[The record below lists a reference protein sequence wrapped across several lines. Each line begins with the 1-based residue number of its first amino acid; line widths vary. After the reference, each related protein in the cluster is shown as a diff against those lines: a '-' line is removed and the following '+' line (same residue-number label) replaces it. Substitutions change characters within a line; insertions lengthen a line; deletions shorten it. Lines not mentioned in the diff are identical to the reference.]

1 MKFTGERF
9 VPEVHGNIELEHRHR
24 YLQASSIAKG
34 KVVLDIASGEGYG
47 SAMLAEHA
55 LQVIGVD
62 ISEQAVAH
70 AQQRYQRDNLEYRV
84 GSCAAIPL
92 PDASVDLLISFE
104 TIEHHDQHQ
113 EMMQEIRRVLRK
125 DGVLL
130 ISSPDKLTYSDV
142 PGSHNEFHV
151 KELYQHEFK
160 QLLETY
166 FKNIAFF
173 GQRIL
178 FGSGIFE
185 QPLSSTSS
193 LPVSSNLTSKDSST
207 INSYWQQDDTIQIVP
222 GMSKPLYWIA
232 LASNQAL
239 PKLEASF
246 FEKAIEDAD
255 IVAALRTAVEHREND
270 VTLHKQWV
278 AHLENDIAKHQ
289 QATQELQGKLQ
300 KAEQSLLAAS
310 LLIQEQTEAANNAA
324 ARLQQYQQ
332 SEKKLE
338 VELAEIKSLQQ
349 EMLKTYQHTVRN
361 FGLALQANTSCDTD
375 HTTTISQLQNHLTGF
390 NDKLAEVVRER
401 DYALASIAEIR
412 ASRSW
417 RWSAPLR
424 GIRRLSRGETSL
436 LNTAGRAVLTRVKKV
451 LPKPI
456 IQLAK
461 TLRGKFLNIT
471 AIMPHSSMNQG
482 AIASMVAERCA
493 AMELPISVFVPP
505 LLDAQQCPRIDLSIV
520 TYNSSRWIDSFTT
533 SLLALDYPK
542 TLLSLFFVDNSSTDD
557 TLEKLQT
564 SAQVLRE
571 QGIEVTIQVA
581 PNRGFGAGHN
591 IAFKK
596 GSAPYCLVTNLDLT
610 FEADALR
617 RVVSSAVA
625 DLAHAAAWELRQK
638 PYEHPKYYDPVT
650 GSTNWNSHACVLL
663 RRSAIQAVGGFDETL
678 FMYGEDVEL
687 SYRLR
692 RAGHVLRYCPQAV
705 VWHFTYETVAQV
717 KPLQY
722 TGSTFANLYL
732 RLKYGNRWDALAVP
746 LLGMRLLMASQAY
759 PGSRLAVLKNLL
771 RLVTLAPTTLW
782 ARKSSAVQFPFREWD
797 YEMIRDGAFIEL
809 QAMPSQLPLVSIITR
824 TYRGRELYLR
834 QAILSVARQTYP
846 NIEHIIVE
854 DGSDSMQFLIDEMQP
869 ALPRAIR
876 YFGLPK
882 CGRSATGNHGLRQA
896 DGRWCLFL
904 DDDDLLFADHVEV
917 LVNTLLSETQSR
929 AAYTLAWE
937 VPTDSSQ
944 LTQGSY
950 REITYQVPPP
960 LRQAFDYAVLRHH
973 NFMPI
978 QAVLFERSLYLERG
992 GFDEDMDALED
1003 WTLWVRYAHKNQF
1016 TYVPKLSSLF
1026 RVPENAEQT
1035 RQRSEIFAAAYPL
1048 ALTRNT
1054 LRTEAIDALL
1064 ASLAETDEAA
1074 YKPASS
1080 PRAQSQA
1087 PHTSQEMLA

>member
-9 VPEVHGNIELEHRHR
+9 VPEVHGDIELEHRHR
-24 YLQASSIAKG
+24 YLQACTLAKG

-70 AQQRYQRDNLEYRV
+70 AQQRYQGDNLEYRV

-92 PDASVDLLISFE
+92 ADASVDLLVSFE

-130 ISSPDKLTYSDV
+130 ISSPDKLSYSDV

-160 QLLETY
+160 QLLEGY
-166 FKNIAFF
+166 FDNIAYF

-178 FGSGIFE
+178 FGSGIFAQSE
-185 QPLSSTSS
+185 TTAL
-193 LPVSSNLTSKDSST
+193 
-207 INSYWQQDDTIQIVP
+207 NSYWQQEDTIQITS
-222 GMSKPLYWIA
+222 GMAKPLYWIA
-232 LASNQAL
+232 LASNQTL
-239 PKLEASF
+239 PQLEASF
-246 FEKAIEDAD
+246 FEQPIEDAD
-255 IVAALRTAVEHREND
+255 VVSALRTAVEHREND
-270 VTLHKQWV
+270 VVLHKKWV
-278 AHLENDIAKHQ
+278 AHLENDIAVYQQRALELQASLQKQTESAHKAATQLQQHQ
-289 QATQELQGKLQ
+289 QAQEKLDAEFAKIKSLLQQSVNDYRLELQDSTNREAGLAVEIDNLHKH
-300 KAEQSLLAAS
+300 LAAS
-310 LLIQEQTEAANNAA
+310 
-324 ARLQQYQQ
+324 
-332 SEKKLE
+332 
-338 VELAEIKSLQQ
+338 
-349 EMLKTYQHTVRN
+349 
-361 FGLALQANTSCDTD
+361 D
-375 HTTTISQLQNHLTGF
+375 
-390 NDKLAEVVRER
+390 DKLAELARER
-401 DYALASIAEIR
+401 DHAFASIAEIR

-424 GIRRLSRGETSL
+424 GLRRLIRGETSVIK
-436 LNTAGRAVLTRVKKV
+436 TASRVVLSHAKRM
-451 LPKPI
+451 LPRPI
-456 IQLAK
+456 VQFLK
-461 TLRGKFLNIT
+461 TLQGKFLNIT

-482 AIASMVAERCA
+482 AIASMVTERCA
-493 AMELPISVFVPP
+493 AMQLPISVFVPP
-505 LLDAQQCPRIDLSIV
+505 VLTDEQCPRIDLSIV
-520 TYNSSRWIDSFTT
+520 TYNSSRWIDSFVA

-542 TLLSLFFVDNSSTDD
+542 TLLNVFFVDNSSTDD

-564 SAQVLRE
+564 SAQVLRV
-571 QGIEVTIQVA
+571 QGIEVAIQVA
-581 PNRGFGAGHN
+581 PNNGFGAGHN
-591 IAFKK
+591 VAFKK
-596 GSAPYCLVTNLDLT
+596 GRAPYCLVTNLDLT

-617 RVVSSAVA
+617 RVVSTAVA
-625 DLAHAAAWELRQK
+625 DVAHAAAWELRQK

-746 LLGMRLLMASQAY
+746 LLGLRLLLAGQAY
-759 PGSRLAVLKNLL
+759 PGSRLAVARNLL
-771 RLVTLAPTTLW
+771 RLLTLVPKILW
-782 ARKSSAVQFPFREWD
+782 TRKSSAIQFPFREWD

-809 QAMPSQLPLVSIITR
+809 QAIPVEQPLVSIITR

-834 QAILSVARQTYP
+834 QAILSVARQTYS

-854 DGSDSMQFLIDEMQP
+854 DGGDSMQMLIDEMQP
-869 ALPRAIR
+869 ALPRTVR
-876 YFGLPK
+876 YFGLAK

-896 DGRWCLFL
+896 NGRWCLFL

-917 LVNTLLSETQSR
+917 LVNTMLTETQSR

-944 LTQGSY
+944 LAQGSY
-950 REITYQVPPP
+950 REMTYQVPAP
-960 LRQAFDYAVLRHH
+960 LRQIFDYGVLRHH

-1003 WTLWVRYAHKNQF
+1003 WTLWVRYAHKNEF
-1016 TYVPKLSSLF
+1016 TYVPKLTSLF

-1048 ALTRNT
+1048 ALTRNSV
-1054 LRTEAIDALL
+1054 RTEAIDAMLTSVSDAEKTISDDSADQRELSLEIL
-1064 ASLAETDEAA
+1064 A
-1074 YKPASS
+1074 
-1080 PRAQSQA
+1080 
-1087 PHTSQEMLA
+1087 

>member
-9 VPEVHGNIELEHRHR
+9 VPEVHGDIELEHRHR
-24 YLQASSIAKG
+24 YLQACTLAKG

-70 AQQRYQRDNLEYRV
+70 AQQRYQGDNLEYRV

-92 PDASVDLLISFE
+92 ADASVDLLVSFE

-130 ISSPDKLTYSDV
+130 ISSPDKLSYSDV
-142 PGSHNEFHV
+142 PGSHNEFHI

-160 QLLETY
+160 QLLEGY
-166 FKNIAFF
+166 FDNIAYF

-178 FGSGIFE
+178 FGSGIFAQSE
-185 QPLSSTSS
+185 NTAL
-193 LPVSSNLTSKDSST
+193 
-207 INSYWQQDDTIQIVP
+207 NSYWQQEDTIQITS
-222 GMSKPLYWIA
+222 GMAKPLYWIA
-232 LASNQAL
+232 LASNQTL
-239 PKLEASF
+239 PQLEASF
-246 FEKAIEDAD
+246 FEQPIEDAD
-255 IVAALRTAVEHREND
+255 VVSALRTAVEHREND
-270 VTLHKQWV
+270 VVLHKKWV
-278 AHLENDIAKHQ
+278 AHLENDIAVYQ
-289 QATQELQGKLQ
+289 QRALELQ
-300 KAEQSLLAAS
+300 AS
-310 LLIQEQTEAANNAA
+310 LQEQTESAHKAATQ
-324 ARLQQYQQ
+324 LQQHQQ
-332 SEKKLE
+332 AQEKLDAE
-338 VELAEIKSLQQ
+338 FTEIKSLLQQ
-349 EMLKTYQHTVRN
+349 SVNDYRLELQDSTNREA
-361 FGLALQANTSCDTD
+361 GLAVEIDNL
-375 HTTTISQLQNHLTGF
+375 HKHLAASD
-390 NDKLAEVVRER
+390 DKLAELARER
-401 DYALASIAEIR
+401 DHAFASIAEIR

-424 GIRRLSRGETSL
+424 GLRRLIRGETSVIK
-436 LNTAGRAVLTRVKKV
+436 TASRVVLSHAKRM
-451 LPKPI
+451 LPRPI
-456 IQLAK
+456 VQFLK
-461 TLRGKFLNIT
+461 TLQGNFLNIT
-471 AIMPHSSMNQG
+471 AIMPHSGMNQG
-482 AIASMVAERCA
+482 AIASMVTERCA
-493 AMELPISVFVPP
+493 AMQLPISVFVPP
-505 LLDAQQCPRIDLSIV
+505 VLTDEQCPRIDLSIV
-520 TYNSSRWIDSFTT
+520 TYNSSRWIDSFVA

-542 TLLSLFFVDNSSTDD
+542 TLLNVLFVDNSSTDA

-564 SAQVLRE
+564 SAEVLRT

-581 PNRGFGAGHN
+581 PNNGFGAGHN
-591 IAFKK
+591 VAFKK
-596 GSAPYCLVTNLDLT
+596 ASAPYCLVTNLDLT
-610 FEADALR
+610 FETDALR
-617 RVVSSAVA
+617 HVVSTAVV
-625 DLAHAAAWELRQK
+625 DVAHAAAWELRQK
-638 PYEHPKYYDPVT
+638 PYEHPKYYDPIT

-746 LLGMRLLMASQAY
+746 LLGLRLLLANQAY
-759 PGSRLAVLKNLL
+759 PGSRLAVARNLL
-771 RLVTLAPTTLW
+771 RLLTLVPKILW
-782 ARKSSAVQFPFREWD
+782 ARKSNNIQFPFREWD
-797 YEMIRDGAFIEL
+797 YEMIRDGAFIAL
-809 QAMPSQLPLVSIITR
+809 QATPKLTPLVSIITR

-834 QAILSVARQTYP
+834 QAVLSVARQTYP

-854 DGSDSMQFLIDEMQP
+854 DGGDSMQMLIDEMQP
-869 ALPRAIR
+869 ALPRTVR
-876 YFGLPK
+876 YFGLAK

-896 DGRWCLFL
+896 NGRWSLFL

-917 LVNTLLSETQSR
+917 LVNTMLTETQSR

-944 LTQGSY
+944 LAQGSY
-950 REITYQVPPP
+950 REMTYQVPTP
-960 LRQAFDYAVLRHH
+960 LRQIFDYDVLRHH

-978 QAVLFERSLYLERG
+978 QSVLFERSLYLERG

-1016 TYVPKLSSLF
+1016 TYVPKLTSLF

-1048 ALTRNT
+1048 ALTRNSV
-1054 LRTEAIDALL
+1054 RTEAIDAMLTSVSDADKTISDDSADQRELSIEIL
-1064 ASLAETDEAA
+1064 A
-1074 YKPASS
+1074 
-1080 PRAQSQA
+1080 
-1087 PHTSQEMLA
+1087 

>member
-9 VPEVHGNIELEHRHR
+9 VPEVHGDIELEHRHR
-24 YLQASSIAKG
+24 YLQACTLAKG

-62 ISEQAVAH
+62 ISEHAVAH
-70 AQQRYQRDNLEYRV
+70 AQQRYQGDNLEYRV

-92 PDASVDLLISFE
+92 ADASVDLLVSFE

-125 DGVLL
+125 DGILL
-130 ISSPDKLTYSDV
+130 ISSPDKMSYSDV

-160 QLLETY
+160 QLLEGYFDNITY
-166 FKNIAFF
+166 F

-178 FGSGIFE
+178 FGSGIFAQSE
-185 QPLSSTSS
+185 TTAL
-193 LPVSSNLTSKDSST
+193 
-207 INSYWQQDDTIQIVP
+207 NSYWQQEDTIQITS
-222 GMSKPLYWIA
+222 GMAKPLYWIA
-232 LASNQAL
+232 LASNQTL
-239 PKLEASF
+239 PQLEASF
-246 FEKAIEDAD
+246 FEKPIEDAD
-255 IVAALRTAVEHREND
+255 VVSALHTAVEHREND
-270 VTLHKQWV
+270 VVLHKKWV
-278 AHLENDIAKHQ
+278 AHLENDIAIHQ
-289 QATQELQGKLQ
+289 QRTLELQN
-300 KAEQSLLAAS
+300 SL
-310 LLIQEQTEAANNAA
+310 QEQIESVHNAA
-324 ARLQQYQQ
+324 TRLQQYQQ
-332 SEKKLE
+332 SQETLAA
-338 VELAEIKSLQQ
+338 ELTEIKSLHQQ
-349 EMLKTYQHTVRN
+349 SQAEVKSLHQQLKTYQQSVIDYRIELQQSASRETEL
-361 FGLALQANTSCDTD
+361 GLE
-375 HTTTISQLQNHLTGF
+375 ISNLQNQLSAF
-390 NDKLAEVVRER
+390 NGKLAGLTCER
-401 DYALASIAEIR
+401 DHAFANIAEIR

-424 GIRRLSRGETSL
+424 GLRRLIRGETSVIK
-436 LNTAGRAVLTRVKKV
+436 TASRVVLSRAKRM
-451 LPKPI
+451 LPRPI
-456 IQLAK
+456 VQFLK
-461 TLRGKFLNIT
+461 TLQGKFLNIT

-493 AMELPISVFVPP
+493 AMQLPISVFVPP
-505 LLDAQQCPRIDLSIV
+505 VLTDEQCPRIDLSIV
-520 TYNSSRWIDSFTT
+520 TYNSSRWIDSFVA

-542 TLLSLFFVDNSSTDD
+542 TLLSVFFVDNSSTDD

-564 SAQVLRE
+564 SAQVLCV
-571 QGIEVTIQVA
+571 QGIEVAIQVA
-581 PNRGFGAGHN
+581 PNNGFGAGHN
-591 IAFKK
+591 VAFKK

-610 FEADALR
+610 FETDALR
-617 RVVSSAVA
+617 HVVSTAVA
-625 DLAHAAAWELRQK
+625 DVAHAAAWELRQK
-638 PYEHPKYYDPVT
+638 PYEHPKYYDPIT

-746 LLGMRLLMASQAY
+746 LLGLRLLLANQAY
-759 PGSRLAVLKNLL
+759 PDSRLAVARNLL
-771 RLVTLAPTTLW
+771 RLLTLVPKILW
-782 ARKSSAVQFPFREWD
+782 ARKSSNIQFPFREWD
-797 YEMIRDGAFIEL
+797 YEMIRDGAFIAL
-809 QAMPSQLPLVSIITR
+809 QATSKVTPLVSIITR

-834 QAILSVARQTYP
+834 QAVLSVARQTYP

-854 DGSDSMQFLIDEMQP
+854 DGGDSMQMLIDEMQP
-869 ALPRAIR
+869 ALPRIVR
-876 YFGLPK
+876 YFGLAK

-896 DGRWCLFL
+896 NGRWCLFL

-917 LVNTLLSETQSR
+917 LVNTMLTETQSR

-944 LTQGSY
+944 LAQGSY
-950 REITYQVPPP
+950 REMTYQVPTP
-960 LRQAFDYAVLRHH
+960 LRQIFDYDVLRHH

-978 QAVLFERSLYLERG
+978 QSVLFERSLYLERG

-1016 TYVPKLSSLF
+1016 TYVPKLTSLF

-1048 ALTRNT
+1048 ALTRNSV
-1054 LRTEAIDALL
+1054 RTEAIDAMLTSVSDAEKTISE
-1064 ASLAETDEAA
+1064 AS
-1074 YKPASS
+1074 
-1080 PRAQSQA
+1080 
-1087 PHTSQEMLA
+1087 TSQPERSLEILA

>member
-9 VPEVHGNIELEHRHR
+9 VPEVHGDIELEHRHR
-24 YLQASSIAKG
+24 YLQACTLAKG

-62 ISEQAVAH
+62 ISAQAVAH
-70 AQQRYQRDNLEYRV
+70 AQQRYQGDNLEYRV

-92 PDASVDLLISFE
+92 PDASVDLLVSFE

-130 ISSPDKLTYSDV
+130 ISSPDKMSYSDV

-160 QLLETY
+160 QLLEGY
-166 FKNIAFF
+166 FDNIAYF

-178 FGSGIFE
+178 FGSGIFAQSE
-185 QPLSSTSS
+185 TTAL
-193 LPVSSNLTSKDSST
+193 
-207 INSYWQQDDTIQIVP
+207 NSYWQQEDTIQITS
-222 GMSKPLYWIA
+222 GIAKPLYWIA
-232 LASNQAL
+232 LASNRTL
-239 PKLEASF
+239 PQLEASF
-246 FEKAIEDAD
+246 FEQPIEDAD
-255 IVAALRTAVEHREND
+255 VVSALRTAVEHREND
-270 VTLHKQWV
+270 VVLHKKWV
-278 AHLENDIAKHQ
+278 AHLENDIAVYQ
-289 QATQELQGKLQ
+289 QRALELQ
-300 KAEQSLLAAS
+300 AS
-310 LLIQEQTEAANNAA
+310 LQEQTESAHNAA
-324 ARLQQYQQ
+324 TQLQQQQQAQEKLDAELTTIKSLHQQ
-332 SEKKLE
+332 SQAELE
-338 VELAEIKSLQQ
+338 AAQAEIKSLHQQ
-349 EMLKTYQHTVRN
+349 LKTYQQSVNDYRLELQESASREA
-361 FGLALQANTSCDTD
+361 GLAVEIDNL
-375 HTTTISQLQNHLTGF
+375 HKHLAASD
-390 NDKLAEVVRER
+390 DKLTELARER
-401 DYALASIAEIR
+401 DHAFASIAEIR

-424 GIRRLSRGETSL
+424 GLRRLSRGETSVIKTASRVFLSRAKSMVPRPIVQL
-436 LNTAGRAVLTRVKKV
+436 LR
-451 LPKPI
+451 
-456 IQLAK
+456 
-461 TLRGKFLNIT
+461 TLRSKFLNIT
-471 AIMPHSSMNQG
+471 AIMPHSSMNQA
-482 AIASMVAERCA
+482 AIASLVAERCA
-493 AMELPISVFVPP
+493 AMQLPISVFAPP
-505 LLDAQQCPRIDLSIV
+505 VLTDEQCPRIDLSIV
-520 TYNSSRWIDSFTT
+520 TYNSSRWIDSFVA

-542 TLLSLFFVDNSSTDD
+542 TLLSVFFVDNSSTDD
-557 TLEKLQT
+557 TLEKLET
-564 SAQVLRE
+564 SAQILRA
-571 QGIEVTIQVA
+571 QGIEVAIQIA
-581 PNRGFGAGHN
+581 PNNGFGAGHN
-591 IAFKK
+591 VAFKK

-610 FEADALR
+610 FETDALR
-617 RVVSSAVA
+617 RVVSTAVA
-625 DLAHAAAWELRQK
+625 DVGHAAAWELRQK

-663 RRSAIQAVGGFDETL
+663 RRSAIQTVGGFDETL

-746 LLGMRLLMASQAY
+746 LLGLRLLLASQAY
-759 PGSRLAVLKNLL
+759 PGSRLAVARNLL
-771 RLVTLAPTTLW
+771 RLLTLVPKILW
-782 ARKSSAVQFPFREWD
+782 TRKSSAIQFPFREWD
-797 YEMIRDGAFIEL
+797 YEMIRDGAFIAL
-809 QAMPSQLPLVSIITR
+809 QATPTVTPLVSIITR

-854 DGSDSMQFLIDEMQP
+854 DGGDSMQVLIDEMQP

-876 YFGLPK
+876 YFGLAK

-896 DGRWCLFL
+896 NGRWCLFL

-917 LVNTLLSETQSR
+917 LVNTMLTETQSR

-944 LTQGSY
+944 LAQGSY
-950 REITYQVPPP
+950 REMTYQVPAP
-960 LRQAFDYAVLRHH
+960 LRQIFDYGVLRHH

-1035 RQRSEIFAAAYPL
+1035 LQRSEIFAAAYPL
-1048 ALTRNT
+1048 ALTRNSV
-1054 LRTEAIDALL
+1054 RTEAIDAILTSL
-1064 ASLAETDEAA
+1064 SDAEKTISEAS
-1074 YKPASS
+1074 
-1080 PRAQSQA
+1080 
-1087 PHTSQEMLA
+1087 TSQPERSLEILA

>member
-24 YLQASSIAKG
+24 YLQASRIAKA

-62 ISEQAVAH
+62 ISAQAVAH

-84 GSCAAIPL
+84 GSCAAIPM
-92 PDASVDLLISFE
+92 PDASVDLLVSFE
-104 TIEHHDQHQ
+104 TIEHHAQHQ

-160 QLLETY
+160 QLLEGY
-166 FKNIAFF
+166 FENIAYF
-173 GQRIL
+173 GQRLL
-178 FGSGIFE
+178 FGSGIFAQSE
-185 QPLSSTSS
+185 TTALNTC
-193 LPVSSNLTSKDSST
+193 
-207 INSYWQQDDTIQIVP
+207 WQQEDGIQMTP
-222 GMSKPLYWIA
+222 GMAKPLYWIA
-232 LASNQAL
+232 LASNQTL
-239 PKLEASF
+239 PPLEASF
-246 FEKAIEDAD
+246 FEKPIEDSD
-255 IVAALRTAVEHREND
+255 MVSALRTAVEHREND
-270 VTLHKQWV
+270 VVLHKKWV
-278 AHLENDIAKHQ
+278 AHLESDIAVHQ
-289 QATQELQGKLQ
+289 QHAMELQRSLQ
-300 KAEQSLLAAS
+300 EQIETTHKAAS
-310 LLIQEQTEAANNAA
+310 Q
-324 ARLQQYQQ
+324 LQQHQQ
-332 SEKKLE
+332 SQEKLE
-338 VELAEIKSLQQ
+338 AELKEIKSLQQ
-349 EMLKTYQHTVRN
+349 VQLKTYQQTVN
-361 FGLALQANTSCDTD
+361 DLQLRLEQSKHRETEFVAEINN
-375 HTTTISQLQNHLTGF
+375 LQNQQIALD
-390 NDKLAEVVRER
+390 NKLAGLTLER
-401 DYALASIAEIR
+401 DHAFASIAEIR

-424 GIRRLSRGETSL
+424 ALRRLGRGETSL
-436 LNTAGRAVLTRVKKV
+436 IKTASRVVLNRTKSMVPR
-451 LPKPI
+451 PI
-456 IQLAK
+456 VQLFR
-461 TLRGKFLNIT
+461 TLRGKFLNIS

-482 AIASMVAERCA
+482 AIAAMVEERCA
-493 AMELPISVFVPP
+493 AMQLPVSVFVPP
-505 LLDAQQCPRIDLSIV
+505 LLTAEQCPRIDLSIV
-520 TYNSSRWIDSFTT
+520 TYNSSRWIDSFVA
-533 SLLALDYPK
+533 SLLALNYPK

-557 TLEKLQT
+557 TLEKLQ
-564 SAQVLRE
+564 SGAQILRA
-571 QGIEVTIQVA
+571 QGIEVSIQVA
-581 PNRGFGAGHN
+581 PNHGFGAGHN
-591 IAFKK
+591 VAFKK

-617 RVVSSAVA
+617 QVVSNAVA
-625 DLAHAAAWELRQK
+625 DVAHAAAWELRQK

-746 LLGMRLLMASQAY
+746 LLGLRLLMASQAY
-759 PGSRLAVLKNLL
+759 PGSRLAVLRNLL
-771 RLVTLAPTTLW
+771 RLLTLVPKTLW
-782 ARKSSAVQFPFREWD
+782 ARKTSSIQFPFREWD

-809 QAMPSQLPLVSIITR
+809 EATPNVTPLVSIITR

-854 DGSDSMQFLIDEMQP
+854 DGGESMQILIDEMQP
-869 ALPRAIR
+869 ALPRAIS
-876 YFGLPK
+876 YFGLSK

-896 DGRWCLFL
+896 NGRWCLFL

-917 LVNTLLSETQSR
+917 LVNTMLTETQSR

-944 LTQGSY
+944 LAQGRYS
-950 REITYQVPPP
+950 EMTYQVPPP
-960 LRQAFDYAVLRHH
+960 LRQVFDYEVLRHH

-978 QAVLFERSLYLERG
+978 QSVLFERSLYLERG

-1016 TYVPKLSSLF
+1016 TYVPKLTSLF

-1048 ALTRNT
+1048 ALTRNS
-1054 LRTEAIDALL
+1054 LRTQAIDTLL
-1064 ASLAETDEAA
+1064 AELSESDKAIYEPTMKQNEL
-1074 YKPASS
+1074 
-1080 PRAQSQA
+1080 
-1087 PHTSQEMLA
+1087 SQEMHA

>member
-62 ISEQAVAH
+62 ISELAVAH

-92 PDASVDLLISFE
+92 ADASVDLLVSFE

-151 KELYQHEFK
+151 KELYQQEFK
-160 QLLETY
+160 QLLEGY
-166 FKNIAFF
+166 FKNIAYF
-173 GQRIL
+173 GQRLL
-178 FGSGIFE
+178 FGSGIFAE
-185 QPLSSTSS
+185 SLSTTSAAVSTA
-193 LPVSSNLTSKDSST
+193 
-207 INSYWQQDDTIQIVP
+207 INSYWQQDDTIQISH
-222 GMSKPLYWIA
+222 GMAKPLYWIA
-232 LASNQAL
+232 LASNQSL
-239 PKLEASF
+239 PHVDASF
-246 FEKAIEDAD
+246 FEKPIEDAD
-255 IVAALRTAVEHREND
+255 VVSALRIEVEHREND
-270 VTLHKQWV
+270 IVLHKQWI
-278 AHLENDIAKHQ
+278 AHLENDIAVHQ
-289 QATQELQGKLQ
+289 QSTLAMQRSLQQAELSMQDS
-300 KAEQSLLAAS
+300 SLR
-310 LLIQEQTEAANNAA
+310 IQAQIESARIAA
-324 ARLQQYQQ
+324 ARLQAYQQ
-332 SEKKLE
+332 SQEKLE
-338 VELAEIKSLQQ
+338 AKLAELESLQQ
-349 EMLKTYQHTVRN
+349 ELKIYQKTASDFELELHQSASRETQLTLEN
-361 FGLALQANTSCDTD
+361 NDLQ
-375 HTTTISQLQNHLTGF
+375 SQLCAI
-390 NDKLAEVVRER
+390 NDKLAGLTCER
-401 DYALASIAEIR
+401 DHAFASIAEMR

-424 GIRRLSRGETSL
+424 GLRRVSRGETSVIRTASRVL
-436 LNTAGRAVLTRVKKV
+436 LSRAKRIVPRPVV
-451 LPKPI
+451 
-456 IQLAK
+456 QLARM
-461 TLRGKFLNIT
+461 LQGKFLNIT

-482 AIASMVAERCA
+482 AIASMVVERCA
-493 AMELPISVFVPP
+493 AMQLPISVFVPP
-505 LLDAQQCPRIDLSIV
+505 LLTADQCPRIDLSIV
-520 TYNSSRWIDSFTT
+520 TYNSSRWIESFTA
-533 SLLALDYPK
+533 SLISLNYPK
-542 TLLSLFFVDNSSTDD
+542 TLLSVFFVDNSSTDD

-564 SAQVLRE
+564 SAQVLRA
-571 QGIEVTIQVA
+571 QGFEVTIQVA
-581 PNRGFGAGHN
+581 PNNGFGAGHN
-591 IAFKK
+591 VAIKK
-596 GSAPYCLVTNLDLT
+596 GNAPYCLVTNLDLT

-617 RVVSSAVA
+617 LVVSSAVA
-625 DLAHAAAWELRQK
+625 DVAHAAAWELRQK
-638 PYEHPKYYDPVT
+638 PYEHPKYYDPIT

-705 VWHFTYETVAQV
+705 VWHFTYETAAQV

-746 LLGMRLLMASQAY
+746 LLGVRLLLANQPY
-759 PGSRLAVLKNLL
+759 PGSRLGVLRNLL
-771 RLVTLAPTTLW
+771 RLLTLIPKTFW
-782 ARKSSAVQFPFREWD
+782 ARKSSAIQFPFREWD

-809 QAMPSQLPLVSIITR
+809 QAMPEEMPLVSIITR

-834 QAILSVARQTYP
+834 QAIVSVARQTYP

-854 DGSDSMQFLIDEMQP
+854 DGGDSMQLLINEMQP
-869 ALPRAIR
+869 ALPRTIR

-896 DGRWCLFL
+896 NGRWCLFL

-917 LVNTLLSETQSR
+917 LVNMMLTETQSR

-937 VPTDSSQ
+937 VPTDNSQ
-944 LTQGSY
+944 LAQGSY
-950 REITYQVPPP
+950 REITYQVPVP
-960 LRQAFDYAVLRHH
+960 LRQVFDYAVLRHH

-978 QAVLFERSLYLERG
+978 QSVLFERSLYLERG

-1016 TYVPKLSSLF
+1016 TYVPKLTSLF

-1035 RQRSEIFAAAYPL
+1035 RQRSEIFGAAYPL
-1048 ALTRNT
+1048 ALTRNS
-1054 LRTEAIDALL
+1054 LRTQAIDTLL
-1064 ASLAETDEAA
+1064 ADLADADKTIAYAKTNQDE
-1074 YKPASS
+1074 PS
-1080 PRAQSQA
+1080 R
-1087 PHTSQEMLA
+1087 EMLA

>member
-24 YLQASSIAKG
+24 YLQACTLAKG

-62 ISEQAVAH
+62 ISAQAVAH
-70 AQQRYQRDNLEYRV
+70 AQQRYQGDNLEYRV

-92 PDASVDLLISFE
+92 ADGSVDLLVSFE

-130 ISSPDKLTYSDV
+130 ISSPDKLSYSDV

-160 QLLETY
+160 QLLEGY
-166 FKNIAFF
+166 FENIAYF
-173 GQRIL
+173 GQRLL
-178 FGSGIFE
+178 FGSGIFAQSE
-185 QPLSSTSS
+185 TTAL
-193 LPVSSNLTSKDSST
+193 
-207 INSYWQQDDTIQIVP
+207 NSYWQQEDTIQITS
-222 GMSKPLYWIA
+222 GMAKPLYWIA
-232 LASNQAL
+232 LASNQTL
-239 PKLEASF
+239 PQLEASF
-246 FEKAIEDAD
+246 FEKPIEDAD
-255 IVAALRTAVEHREND
+255 VVSALRTAVEHREND
-270 VTLHKQWV
+270 VVLHKKWV
-278 AHLENDIAKHQ
+278 AHLENDIVIHQ
-289 QATQELQGKLQ
+289 QRALELQQKLQ
-300 KAEQSLLAAS
+300 HAEKGILELSERM
-310 LLIQEQTEAANNAA
+310 QEQTVSAQETALQ
-324 ARLQQYQQ
+324 LQQYQQ
-332 SEKKLE
+332 SQEKLE
-338 VELAEIKSLQQ
+338 TELTAIRTLHQQ
-349 EMLKTYQHTVRN
+349 LLNTSQQTAVN
-361 FGLALQANTSCDTD
+361 FGLELRQVTGHETEHVLNIDN
-375 HTTTISQLQNHLTGF
+375 LQNQLIAF
-390 NDKLAEVVRER
+390 NDKLAELARER
-401 DYALASIAEIR
+401 DHAFASMAEMR

-424 GIRRLSRGETSL
+424 GLRRLVRGETSVIK
-436 LNTAGRAVLTRVKKV
+436 TAGRVVLSRAKRM
-451 LPKPI
+451 LPRPI
-456 IQLAK
+456 VQLLK
-461 TLRGKFLNIT
+461 TLQGKFLNIT

-482 AIASMVAERCA
+482 AIASMVEERCA
-493 AMELPISVFVPP
+493 AMQLPISVFVPP
-505 LLDAQQCPRIDLSIV
+505 VLTDEQCPRIDFSIV
-520 TYNSSRWIDSFTT
+520 TYNSSRWIDSFVASVLT
-533 SLLALDYPK
+533 LDYPK
-542 TLLSLFFVDNSSTDD
+542 TLLSVFFVDNSSTDD

-564 SAQVLRE
+564 SAEVLRT

-581 PNRGFGAGHN
+581 PNNGFGAGHN
-591 IAFKK
+591 IGFKK

-610 FEADALR
+610 FETDALR
-617 RVVSSAVA
+617 HVVSTAVA
-625 DLAHAAAWELRQK
+625 DVAHAAAWELRQK

-692 RAGHVLRYCPQAV
+692 RVGHVLRYCPQAV

-746 LLGMRLLMASQAY
+746 LLGLRLLLANQTY
-759 PGSRLAVLKNLL
+759 PGSRLAVARNLL
-771 RLVTLAPTTLW
+771 RLLTLVPKILW
-782 ARKSSAVQFPFREWD
+782 ARKSSNIQFPFREWD
-797 YEMIRDGAFIEL
+797 YEMIRDGTFIALE
-809 QAMPSQLPLVSIITR
+809 ATPKVTPLVSIITR
-824 TYRGRELYLR
+824 TYRGRELYLQ

-854 DGSDSMQFLIDEMQP
+854 DGGDSMQMLIDEMQP
-869 ALPRAIR
+869 ALPRTVR
-876 YFGLPK
+876 YFGLAK

-896 DGRWCLFL
+896 NGRWCLFL

-917 LVNTLLSETQSR
+917 LVNTMLTETQSR

-944 LTQGSY
+944 LGQGSY
-950 REITYQVPPP
+950 REMTYQVPAP
-960 LRQAFDYAVLRHH
+960 LRQEFDYDVLRHH

-1016 TYVPKLSSLF
+1016 TYVPKLTSLF

-1048 ALTRNT
+1048 ALTRNSV
-1054 LRTEAIDALL
+1054 RTEAIDVLL
-1064 ASLAETDEAA
+1064 ADLADTDQAIPTTSLDQREL
-1074 YKPASS
+1074 
-1080 PRAQSQA
+1080 R
-1087 PHTSQEMLA
+1087 QEILA